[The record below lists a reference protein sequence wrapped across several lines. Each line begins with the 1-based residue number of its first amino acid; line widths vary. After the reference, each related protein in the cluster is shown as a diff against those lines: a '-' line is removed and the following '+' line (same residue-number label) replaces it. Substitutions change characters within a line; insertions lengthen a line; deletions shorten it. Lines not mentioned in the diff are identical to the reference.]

1 MASNTQPDE
10 PEIVENHG
18 HMTSCIHKMEL
29 NGHFL
34 VNRKQKILVDNSSDP
49 NPIKITI
56 ITHTRSIDDRS
67 IIANES
73 FVLGEGEP
81 HRMTETR
88 MTEEEIEQ
96 FEKDWEEMWN
106 PHASLHDCSDFRHI

>member
-10 PEIVENHG
+10 PEIVETHG

-81 HRMTETR
+81 HRMTET
-88 MTEEEIEQ
+88 THCGLENEL
-96 FEKDWEEMWN
+96 
-106 PHASLHDCSDFRHI
+106 SLVMDLTKNEWGA